1 MYAPVLTRS
10 DSPAP
15 AVQVLFSSLHA
26 STAEVTL
33 WRLSPDGQQ
42 VVRGAEREYA
52 VGGFV
57 ITDYEVPLGV
67 ETTYRAEQFNSAGT
81 SLGFTDAAAITVEG
95 DPSCAWVQDPLDPG
109 SAVLVELGGS
119 FGNDLKWDRPVGRH
133 FAGGRTVALYGP
145 PGLLSD
151 VNLDMQT
158 KTLPDAD
165 RLRAVLQRTGV
176 LVRTL
181 PPARV
186 PRLLYVVVSRVSEQE
201 VDAQYGGGWIRFPA
215 SGDEVSP
222 TTRAIVVALFTWADI
237 DAAYAT
243 WDLVKANY
251 LTWLDVKANPPEGS

>member
-1 MYAPVLTRS
+1 MFAPVLTRM
-10 DSPAP
+10 DSPGP

-42 VVRGAEREYA
+42 VVRGAERAYA
-52 VGGFV
+52 IGGFV
-57 ITDYEVPLGV
+57 VTDYEVPLGV
-67 ETTYRAEQFNSAGT
+67 ETTYRAEQFNITGVSI
-81 SLGFTDAAAITVEG
+81 GFTDSASVTVEG
-95 DPSCAWVQDPLDPG
+95 DPSCAWVHDPLDPG
-109 SAVLVELGGS
+109 GAVLVELRGS
-119 FGNDLKWDRPVGRH
+119 FGDDLQWERPVGRYV
-133 FAGGRTVALYGP
+133 AGGRTVALYGA
-145 PGLLSD
+145 PGLLSG

-165 RLRAVLQRTGV
+165 RLRVALQRTGV

-201 VDAQYGGGWIRFPA
+201 IDAQYGGGWIAFPA

-222 TTRAIVVALFTWADI
+222 TTRAIAVPVFTWADI
-237 DAAYAT
+237 AAAYAT
-243 WDLVKANY
+243 WDLVKAAY